1 MKYLVLFLIIVIPI
15 AAQDT
20 IQRQRA
26 FDAYNSGNYRSAAP
40 LFKAIVEENE
50 KDAEAWQ
57 FLGMSYAR
65 IKKKDDARAAFLANT
80 RLSDLDREVKYDSKL
95 QILSKDF
102 PKMSPRA
109 LANRCQ
115 GIVRVAVEFRR
126 DGTIGFVFPL
136 EERDCGLFEPSIKAA
151 KSIKFKPATRNGSA
165 VTVIK
170 IVEYSFDILSRRTK
184 IEPDPR
190 EGS

>member
-95 QILSKDF
+95 EIFIERL
-102 PKMSPRA
+102 PKNVAKGARKSMSGYRPGR
-109 LANRCQ
+109 
-115 GIVRVAVEFRR
+115 GRVSSRR
-126 DGTIGFVFPL
+126 DDRFRI
-136 EERDCGLFEPSIKAA
+136 
-151 KSIKFKPATRNGSA
+151 SA
-165 VTVIK
+165 
-170 IVEYSFDILSRRTK
+170 RRA
-184 IEPDPR
+184 
-190 EGS
+190 